1 MDRADRERES
11 NNDDDEAGR
20 SRWHSKSHDR
30 SRYHSR
36 SSSQNKNNENET
48 NNKKGTNNDADI
60 CVNFN
65 NNSISKKTKKIKPPK
80 RIRKTSFFSK
90 ERFCFVQLRNNSD
103 RDPNQQHQQKDR
115 SSSSIPWPGLMIN
128 DLQKCW
134 DLDAAE
140 NNGEESLLSSI
151 HIVRRDNNNNNNNNI
166 RNINV
171 NTNNNDDSDDD
182 SANRRLFQDCT
193 FCAVSESRCGVFLF
207 GYTQN
212 NKVIPYK
219 YDDVIFVK
227 DGLDIKRILIGNS
240 HIAGYKEALKE
251 WNDAL
256 KRYSTVV
263 KESTSANN
271 STVPT
276 GNGDD
281 RGGGTNADSYKNSNS
296 PLASTINYPPSQGE
310 TSPATGSSN
319 DTACLLQTQDQKLKS
334 DNNCD
339 AQGKR
344 QDDTYNSKIK
354 KKTLEVANAAANAA
368 ATVDSIGK
376 YQEVKQADT
385 TTTTTTTK
393 TRTPEYIL
401 AANREG
407 RQNIT
412 NTTIEIKTAATSH
425 NMFCAPTKRS
435 NVSANSEKSK
445 DSDCSNS
452 TTSTINGHMKL
463 LFKSMNRSAKSRRRL
478 VKNNTDVDSNNGDME
493 EETNNRNGITRGR
506 TMGAFDTDDSFVTA
520 VDDTQKD
527 MRKNTKSLDTDDSF
541 LTVDDRQKALNTTP
555 LLNHDDDGNG
565 NGGVAMTTNKTD
577 KEILW
582 RVSSRGRNRRKKTS
596 DPKII
601 GQPWT
606 SYEKGSFLKGIKL
619 FWDPTIDGK
628 NDFAKIMHDRKLLMN
643 RTAEQ
648 ILNYTSYY
656 FEKQATNM
664 KNDFIERN
672 YDATARRPPI
682 EHTSFDRR
690 AMDSEMLEIVQ
701 QHAVAYFKNNGCILN
716 EGEFTYEEHELFLDG
731 IKLLGT
737 RRGLD
742 IFGNEIEYYKLLPT
756 RTVRQIINHAHTFFE
771 NPHKPIEER
780 RSKKKRIRTTAILGA
795 SEMDIADSSTKPK
808 ELQGHNGNSS
818 YWDTEQFGP
827 RKRKRPA
834 WQTEEDDIQ
843 QDDDKKSERKESVR
857 PSESSRKK
865 ATTPVTKQSTSNR
878 QMKQGRW
885 YVNKL

>member
-1 MDRADRERES
+1 MP
-11 NNDDDEAGR
+11 N
-20 SRWHSKSHDR
+20 KS
-30 SRYHSR
+30 
-36 SSSQNKNNENET
+36 
-48 NNKKGTNNDADI
+48 
-60 CVNFN
+60 
-65 NNSISKKTKKIKPPK
+65 
-80 RIRKTSFFSK
+80 
-90 ERFCFVQLRNNSD
+90 
-103 RDPNQQHQQKDR
+103 
-115 SSSSIPWPGLMIN
+115 
-128 DLQKCW
+128 
-134 DLDAAE
+134 
-140 NNGEESLLSSI
+140 
-151 HIVRRDNNNNNNNNI
+151 
-166 RNINV
+166 
-171 NTNNNDDSDDD
+171 
-182 SANRRLFQDCT
+182 
-193 FCAVSESRCGVFLF
+193 
-207 GYTQN
+207 
-212 NKVIPYK
+212 
-219 YDDVIFVK
+219 
-227 DGLDIKRILIGNS
+227 
-240 HIAGYKEALKE
+240 
-251 WNDAL
+251 
-256 KRYSTVV
+256 
-263 KESTSANN
+263 
-271 STVPT
+271 
-276 GNGDD
+276 
-281 RGGGTNADSYKNSNS
+281 
-296 PLASTINYPPSQGE
+296 
-310 TSPATGSSN
+310 
-319 DTACLLQTQDQKLKS
+319 
-334 DNNCD
+334 
-339 AQGKR
+339 
-344 QDDTYNSKIK
+344 
-354 KKTLEVANAAANAA
+354 
-368 ATVDSIGK
+368 
-376 YQEVKQADT
+376 
-385 TTTTTTTK
+385 
-393 TRTPEYIL
+393 
-401 AANREG
+401 
-407 RQNIT
+407 
-412 NTTIEIKTAATSH
+412 
-425 NMFCAPTKRS
+425 
-435 NVSANSEKSK
+435 
-445 DSDCSNS
+445 
-452 TTSTINGHMKL
+452 
-463 LFKSMNRSAKSRRRL
+463 
-478 VKNNTDVDSNNGDME
+478 
-493 EETNNRNGITRGR
+493 
-506 TMGAFDTDDSFVTA
+506 
-520 VDDTQKD
+520 
-527 MRKNTKSLDTDDSF
+527 
-541 LTVDDRQKALNTTP
+541 
-555 LLNHDDDGNG
+555 
-565 NGGVAMTTNKTD
+565 D

-582 RVSSRGRNRRKKTS
+582 RVSSRGRNRKKKKNDS
-596 DPKII
+596 KII

-619 FWDPTIDGK
+619 FYDPTIDGK

-843 QDDDKKSERKESVR
+843 QDDDKKSERKKSIR